1 MNPDEARQSRLDLK
15 TFKSCIGDILG
26 NESDRLTVIAFS
38 RQNNQPVAL
47 AAFKKRGYDPNMLDN
62 LPGQTIS
69 SDVVNTR
76 RKTLWEVQYVVRHV
90 QCKSHCLGDIVLTC
104 GLERLG
110 ELCLSKSVTTNV
122 WLIVSNSFLNSSA
135 IRLYLSR
142 GFQMSAMY
150 QSTLMMILFDLDQQ
164 RIDKACSSMQRQVE
178 SMFLLPQLKT
188 SIQTN
193 YQDSSSR
200 RAEPPMSS
208 DQQVCHHRRPSVILA
223 LTRLVSTKLV

>member
-1 MNPDEARQSRLDLK
+1 
-15 TFKSCIGDILG
+15 
-26 NESDRLTVIAFS
+26 
-38 RQNNQPVAL
+38 
-47 AAFKKRGYDPNMLDN
+47 
-62 LPGQTIS
+62 
-69 SDVVNTR
+69 
-76 RKTLWEVQYVVRHV
+76 
-90 QCKSHCLGDIVLTC
+90 
-104 GLERLG
+104 
-110 ELCLSKSVTTNV
+110 
-122 WLIVSNSFLNSSA
+122 
-135 IRLYLSR
+135 
-142 GFQMSAMY
+142 MSAMY

-208 DQQVCHHRRPSVILA
+208 DQQVCYHRRPSVILA